1 MMLRPGALLRTFDR
15 SIKMYDGL
23 RKNKN
28 FYQQKCP
35 ISAGAATP
43 VLIAGIATSSV
54 GAATNIGMRTDFFIC
69 NNRSFS
75 YGF

>member
-1 MMLRPGALLRTFDR
+1 MD
-15 SIKMYDGL
+15 SE
-23 RKNKN
+23 RKKN
-28 FYQQKCP
+28 SYQQKCA

-69 NNRSFS
+69 NNQFYFVRLLAESCKV
-75 YGF
+75 

>member
-1 MMLRPGALLRTFDR
+1 MNPER
-15 SIKMYDGL
+15 IK
-23 RKNKN
+23 KS
-28 FYQQKCP
+28 YQEKCP

-69 NNRSFS
+69 NNFSVS
-75 YGF
+75 YGY